1 MWNYRLSLLPAL
13 FFNITSIHVFLFL
26 LSGGDSHFKANVW
39 YLKILFSSAK
49 SYFLGRKI
57 NSIPKNPVCSKIDI
71 YILPSNNE
79 ILTPYFLFV
88 DVERKGNQGKQ
99 NDGKSIL
106 AVNSASTEIN
116 KHQFYLRENKL
127 LSNCR

>member
-1 MWNYRLSLLPAL
+1 M
-13 FFNITSIHVFLFL
+13 FFYSSFP
-26 LSGGDSHFKANVW
+26 GGDSHFKTNVW

-49 SYFLGRKI
+49 NYFLGRKV
-57 NSIPKNPVCSKIDI
+57 NSIPKNPVCSKIDT

-116 KHQFYLRENKL
+116 KLQFYLRENKL